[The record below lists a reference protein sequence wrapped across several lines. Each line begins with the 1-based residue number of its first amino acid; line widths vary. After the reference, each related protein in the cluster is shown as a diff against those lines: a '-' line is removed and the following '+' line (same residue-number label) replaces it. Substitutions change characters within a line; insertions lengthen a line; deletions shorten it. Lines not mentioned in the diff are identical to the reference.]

1 MDLRKY
7 ENLRNKINAKDFE
20 GQYSAI
26 DKWLYRTSF
35 IGNAGSIFFAYFL
48 IHPALYKAIS
58 IHMID
63 GLIGN
68 AFAVIITIGLLT
80 IFEFIKRYLIRNFS
94 TDYVASDKKIK
105 ISNIGWLIITLLL
118 VSLSFFF
125 SMSGSK
131 NFASTSVVKNEIIET
146 NVSKDIGNLKKEYE
160 NKKNINYDRIVTL
173 EAQNKNLE
181 NERSLV
187 PVNYFSRKGEIQN
200 SIADNNTKIETN
212 LAQINIIDNNLKIEI
227 EKIEKKGN
235 EQRNQNSAEDDYNV
249 VIFVIIVA
257 FIESLIIGGVYFRE
271 KFEFD
276 LYRLNKQKFEN
287 VYQKKSR
294 YKILLTFIYGNG
306 KANVGD
312 KVISGL
318 DLKELVSDKI
328 NSNKLVNDF
337 LKEMDNLGV
346 FKIEGKRRFIVMTY
360 SDAMNLIDNYDDN
373 LRILDNLK

>member
-20 GQYSAI
+20 GQYTAI

-35 IGNAGSIFFAYFL
+35 IGNAASIFFAYFL

-63 GLIGN
+63 GFIGN
-68 AFAVIITIGLLT
+68 TIAMIITIGLLT

-94 TDYVASDKKIK
+94 TDYVASDRKIK
-105 ISNIGWLIITLLL
+105 ISNIGWLFITILL

-125 SMSGSK
+125 SISGSK
-131 NFASTSVVKNEIIET
+131 NFASTSIVKNEVIDA
-146 NVSKDIGNLKKEYE
+146 NLLRDIDNLKNEYE
-160 NKKNINYDRIVTL
+160 NKKNIYYSRITAL
-173 EAQNKNLE
+173 EEQNKNLE
-181 NERSLV
+181 KERSLV
-187 PVNYFSRKGEIQN
+187 PVNYYSRKGEIQN
-200 SIADNNTKIETN
+200 SITDNNTKIETN
-212 LAQINIIDNNLKIEI
+212 LAQIDAIDDNLKIEI
-227 EKIEKKGN
+227 EKIEKKSD
-235 EQRNQNSAEDDYNV
+235 ELRNKNSAEDEYNI
-249 VIFVIIVA
+249 VIFIIIVA

-276 LYRLNKQKFEN
+276 LYTLNKQKFEKI
-287 VYQKKSR
+287 YQKKGK
-294 YKILLTFIYGNG
+294 YKILLTFIYENG

-318 DLKELVSDKI
+318 DLKELVADKA

-337 LKEMDNLGV
+337 FKEMDNLGV
-346 FKIEGKRRFIVMTY
+346 FKIEGKRRYIALTY
-360 SDAMNLIDNYDDN
+360 LEAMNLIDNYDDN